1 MTRRAWLAA
10 IVSAIVS
17 ASVSI
22 SACGPATPT
31 SLPSVPPSASPPST
45 AASTATTATTFE
57 VEVDP
62 SLLDVLPAAI
72 DSQPRRPDDPTASEI
87 ARTGNLGPDVEAIAV
102 GLYVRAG
109 SSASQD
115 LAIVNV
121 VRLRPDAFSEAWY
134 RDWRTTY
141 DDGACEIA
149 GGVTPGAAQ
158 SRIGDHDTDIGT
170 CQGGVHTYHVH
181 LTGPDRVVS
190 ITAAGEGRYGE
201 LVVKGLTE

>member
-1 MTRRAWLAA
+1 MSRRAWLAA
-10 IVSAIVS
+10 IVSVGVS
-17 ASVSI
+17 AGLSI
-22 SACGPATPT
+22 SACGPSNPT
-31 SLPSVPPSASPPST
+31 FPPSAVSTTEPS
-45 AASTATTATTFE
+45 TFE
-57 VEVDP
+57 VDVDA
-62 SLLDVLPAAI
+62 SLLDVLPESI
-72 DSQPRRPDDPTASEI
+72 DGQPRRPDDPTAIEI
-87 ARTGNLGPDVEAIAV
+87 ARTGNLGPDIEAIAV

-121 VRLRPDAFSEAWY
+121 VRLRSGAFSEAWY

-141 DDGACEIA
+141 DSGACEIA
-149 GGVTPGAAQ
+149 GGVAPGAAQ
-158 SRIGDHDTDIGT
+158 SRIGDHDTYIGT

-190 ITAAGEGRYGE
+190 ITAAGDGRYGE